1 MATEYPDIL
10 GDLVEAR
17 ERFEVNG
24 VHYMV
29 ALEPAQ
35 IAPGETT
42 TLRLWLQS
50 CWDVPTQVAVSVH
63 LPTEGLALIQR
74 QTDVPLQAGEVG
86 ELRIP
91 IASAAG
97 LEGGQYRIPLT
108 IGVSYGARGLY
119 IRSQQS
125 QGQLDDPDL
134 SFTTGMGLAASM
146 GLGFLART
154 QPERELTLRVAG
166 PPQPL
171 PPPDLTPTF
180 VSLWTV
186 DDLLLAGKARRY
198 VYDQKVF
205 FLPQMTRQALF
216 TAFLDESQLR
226 YKNAGVP
233 LHIGEAVFAAKI
245 LTFAV
250 EHFLQRPDWQ
260 DAILLPAYTLAYR
273 YDLPVLDP
281 VSLVARADYARLTRL
296 ACSLSFGLLRQRL
309 QRDVWSLEEQMAVT
323 DLVAD
328 RVERGGMLPAEFL
341 YLPLML
347 GGLLVADEVT
357 MPGEKVAQSRELLA
371 RARQERRAKL
381 AENPQLGALLDQ
393 LLYPSPS

>member
-35 IAPGETT
+35 IAPGEAT

-63 LPTEGLALIQR
+63 PPTEGLSLIQR

-86 ELRIP
+86 ELCIP

-97 LEGGQYRIPLT
+97 LQDG
-108 IGVSYGARGLY
+108 
-119 IRSQQS
+119 QQS
-125 QGQLDDPDL
+125 QGRLDDPDL

-171 PPPDLTPTF
+171 SPPDLTPTF

-186 DDLLLAGKARRY
+186 DDLLLTGRARRY

-226 YKNAGVP
+226 YKNAGVR

-281 VSLVARADYARLTRL
+281 VSLVTRADYARLTRL

-309 QRDVWSLEEQMAVT
+309 QRDVWSLKEQMAVT

-328 RVERGGMLPAEFL
+328 RVERGGALPAEFL

-347 GGLLVADEVT
+347 GGLLVADKVT

-371 RARQERRAKL
+371 RARQKRQAKL

>member
-1 MATEYPDIL
+1 MTTEYPDIL

-17 ERFEVNG
+17 ERFEVDG
-24 VHYMV
+24 VHYV
-29 ALEPAQ
+29 IALEPAH
-35 IAPGETT
+35 IAPGEAT

-50 CWDVPTQVAVSVH
+50 CWDVPTQVMVSVH
-63 LPTEGLALIQR
+63 LPAEGLSLIQQ

-91 IASAAG
+91 IASTPG
-97 LEGGQYRIPLT
+97 LESGPYRIPVT

-125 QGQLDDPDL
+125 PGQLDDPAL

-146 GLGFLART
+146 GLGFMART
-154 QPERELTLRVAG
+154 WPEQELTLRVDG
-166 PPQPL
+166 LPQPS

-180 VSLWTV
+180 LSLWTV
-186 DDLLLAGKARRY
+186 DDMLLEGKARRY
-198 VYDQKVF
+198 VYDQKVY
-205 FLPQMTRQALF
+205 FLPQITRQALF

-226 YKNAGVP
+226 YKNAGLP
-233 LHIGEAVFAAKI
+233 LHIGEAIFAAKI

-250 EHFLQRPDWQ
+250 EHFLQRSDWQ

-273 YDLPVLDP
+273 YNLPVLDP
-281 VSLVARADYARLTRL
+281 VSLVTRADYARLTRL

-309 QRDVWSLEEQMAVT
+309 QREVWTREEQLAVT
-323 DLVAD
+323 DLLAD
-328 RVERGGMLPAEFL
+328 RVERGGVLPAEFF

-371 RARQERRAKL
+371 RARQKRSAEL

-393 LLYPSPS
+393 LLSPSPS

>member
-1 MATEYPDIL
+1 
-10 GDLVEAR
+10 
-17 ERFEVNG
+17 
-24 VHYMV
+24 
-29 ALEPAQ
+29 
-35 IAPGETT
+35 
-42 TLRLWLQS
+42 
-50 CWDVPTQVAVSVH
+50 VPTQVAVSVH
-63 LPTEGLALIQR
+63 PPTEGLSLIQR

-86 ELRIP
+86 ELCIP

-97 LEGGQYRIPLT
+97 LQDGQYRIALT

-119 IRSQQS
+119 VRSQQS
-125 QGQLDDPDL
+125 QGRLDDPDL

-171 PPPDLTPTF
+171 SPPDLTPTF

-186 DDLLLAGKARRY
+186 DDLLLTGRARRY

-226 YKNAGVP
+226 YKNTRVR

-309 QRDVWSLEEQMAVT
+309 QRDVWSLKEQMAVT

-328 RVERGGMLPAEFL
+328 RVQRGGALPAEFL

-347 GGLLVADEVT
+347 GGLLVADKVT

-371 RARQERRAKL
+371 RARQKRQAKL

>member
-35 IAPGETT
+35 IAPGEAT

-63 LPTEGLALIQR
+63 PPTEGLSLIQR

-86 ELRIP
+86 ELCIP

-97 LEGGQYRIPLT
+97 LQDGQGR
-108 IGVSYGARGLY
+108 
-119 IRSQQS
+119 
-125 QGQLDDPDL
+125 LDDPDL

-171 PPPDLTPTF
+171 SPPDLTPTF

-186 DDLLLAGKARRY
+186 DDLLLTGRARRY

-226 YKNAGVP
+226 YKNAGVR

-309 QRDVWSLEEQMAVT
+309 QRDVWSLKEQMAVT

-328 RVERGGMLPAEFL
+328 RV
-341 YLPLML
+341 
-347 GGLLVADEVT
+347 
-357 MPGEKVAQSRELLA
+357 GEKVAQSRELLA
-371 RARQERRAKL
+371 RARQKRQAKL

>member
-108 IGVSYGARGLY
+108 VGVSYGARGLY
-119 IRSQQS
+119 VRSQQS

-205 FLPQMTRQALF
+205 FLPQMTHQALF

-309 QRDVWSLEEQMAVT
+309 QRDVWSLEEQIAVT

-371 RARQERRAKL
+371 RARQERQAKL